1 MLTDLVLEYNKANPR
16 EELDIII
23 FNTVVEK
30 TLKIQRSIKQIGA
43 NTILIANEGSGAIE
57 LVKMAVK
64 LSNAEHF
71 DLHSK
76 ANEGQDD
83 WM

>member
-30 TLKIQRSIKQIGA
+30 TLKIQRSIK
-43 NTILIANEGSGAIE
+43 
-57 LVKMAVK
+57 
-64 LSNAEHF
+64 
-71 DLHSK
+71 
-76 ANEGQDD
+76 
-83 WM
+83 

>member
-30 TLKIQRSIKQIGA
+30 CLKINRSIRQVCA
-43 NTILIANEGSGAIE
+43 STILIANEGSGATE
-57 LVKMAVK
+57 LVKMAVR
-64 LSNAEHF
+64 LSTA
-71 DLHSK
+71 
-76 ANEGQDD
+76 
-83 WM
+83 